1 MKFLI
6 IGLGNFGR
14 EYELSRHNIGFLIL
28 DYLAKKFK
36 KNFLANRYVEKT
48 LIQIKGRKIY
58 LIKPTTYMNLSGKAV
73 KFWIDKLKINR
84 ENLLVVLDDISLPFG
99 KNRIR
104 KKGSDGGHNGL
115 KSINESLS
123 SKIYP
128 RLRFGI
134 GNKYKKG
141 NQSNYVLENFSKP
154 ELQEIE
160 KNILESVKI
169 IESFC
174 FEGID
179 RCMNKYN

>member
-1 MKFLI
+1 M
-6 IGLGNFGR
+6 
-14 EYELSRHNIGFLIL
+14 
-28 DYLAKKFK
+28 
-36 KNFLANRYVEKT
+36 
-48 LIQIKGRKIY
+48 
-58 LIKPTTYMNLSGKAV
+58 
-73 KFWIDKLKINR
+73 
-84 ENLLVVLDDISLPFG
+84 LVVLDDISLPFG